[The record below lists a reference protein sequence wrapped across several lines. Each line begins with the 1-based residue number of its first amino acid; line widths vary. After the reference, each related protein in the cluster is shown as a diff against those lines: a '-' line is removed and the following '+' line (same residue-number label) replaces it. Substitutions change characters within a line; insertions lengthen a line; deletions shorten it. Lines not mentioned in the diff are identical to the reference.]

1 MFIMGVSFETV
12 MVSVVCK
19 RITYIYI
26 YILYNNITSAR
37 KRTINYTGYMFPQG
51 TSGDITRNT
60 ATEKN

>member
-26 YILYNNITSAR
+26 YILYNNIKSAR
-37 KRTINYTGYMFPQG
+37 KRTINYTDYMFPQG

>member
-37 KRTINYTGYMFPQG
+37 KRTINYTDYMFPQG

>member
-26 YILYNNITSAR
+26 YILYNNIKSAR
-37 KRTINYTGYMFPQG
+37 KRTINYTDYMFLQG

>member
-26 YILYNNITSAR
+26 YILYNNIKSAR
-37 KRTINYTGYMFPQG
+37 KRTINYTDYVPTGHQW
-51 TSGDITRNT
+51 
-60 ATEKN
+60 